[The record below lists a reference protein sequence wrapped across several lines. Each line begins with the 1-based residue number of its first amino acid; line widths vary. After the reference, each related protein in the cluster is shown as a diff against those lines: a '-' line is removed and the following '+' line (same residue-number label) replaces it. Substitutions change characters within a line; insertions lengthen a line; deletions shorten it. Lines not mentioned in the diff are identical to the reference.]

1 MRVLRDTDL
10 TGYATAVLPFL
21 LRDPVVN
28 NVPVGLI
35 DSRRSGQV
43 PVEPDGH
50 WLRVESGEPGS
61 GGGVCGVAL
70 RTPPYGMLL
79 TPMPPDAVAA
89 LADHLA
95 ADPGHADLPEV
106 DGAAEVV
113 EAFADRFARLTGA
126 RVVAGSSQRIYR
138 LDVVT
143 PPAGVPGELVPATAA
158 DELLLAGW
166 VTGFAHDPGGAI
178 GGDAAAALRRRIATG
193 GQVFCWRVDG
203 RPVAMDWV
211 NEPVAGVV
219 RVSGVYTPPE
229 LRGRGYA
236 SALVAATSQV
246 ALDAGATACM
256 LYTDLANP
264 ISNKIYQRVGYR
276 PVRDT
281 RSLVFIRP

>member
-10 TGYATAVLPFL
+10 TAYAAAVLPFL

-35 DSRRSGQV
+35 SSRRSGQV
-43 PVEPDGH
+43 PVEPDAH

-61 GGGVCGVAL
+61 GEVCGVAL

-89 LADHLA
+89 LAGHLA
-95 ADPGHADLPEV
+95 ADPDHADLPEV

-113 EAFADRFARLTGA
+113 EAFADRFARLAGA

-138 LDVVT
+138 LDAVT
-143 PPAGVPGELVPATAA
+143 PPAGVPGELVPATTA
-158 DELLLAGW
+158 DEPLLATW
-166 VTGFAHDPGGAI
+166 VAGFARDTGGAVR
-178 GGDAAAALRRRIATG
+178 GDAAAVLRRRIAAG
-193 GQVFCWRVDG
+193 GQVYGWRVDG
-203 RPVAMDWV
+203 RLVAMDWI

-236 SALVAATSQV
+236 SALVAATSGL